1 MDEIFVHKLE
11 NGSVI
16 ADLHDGQVVFLSKR
30 LNHFM
35 RVVMIDFGDIMYIDR
50 IRFTKALITFIE
62 GELQRIGLSHSQK
75 DLEFII
81 NGLLEEI
88 DNTASMIEPHFLT
101 ETEFCHEAA
110 QFRSLLVQQTLVGVQ
125 TLVWQ
130 SSKRG
135 VSHLSH

>member
-1 MDEIFVHKLE
+1 
-11 NGSVI
+11 
-16 ADLHDGQVVFLSKR
+16 
-30 LNHFM
+30 M